1 MSAFD
6 AQSPSIGGP
15 KKAVKVEKTES
26 EGGMSADEYLK
37 FLEQPLPKE
46 EKHH

>member
-6 AQSPSIGGP
+6 AQQPTIGV
-15 KKAVKVEKTES
+15 KKATKAEKVES
-26 EGGMSADEYLK
+26 DGMSADEYLK
-37 FLEQPLPKE
+37 FLEQPLPKP